1 MKHYHRTV
9 RCVETIKRRLPLP
22 RLTALALIAAM
33 SVAVF
38 HGVALAAHES
48 ASQLEPR
55 FVPPKKLFN
64 TLRPGLDRTDR
75 IVVKFREGTQIRLRN
90 GTLTSLD
97 PSVDL
102 RGLEDFI
109 GHYPSISLARHFN
122 RGEEAL
128 DLAKNRGQART
139 GKQLA
144 NLNLYY
150 QLHLPQSNDP
160 AGLAQSVLDEM
171 NALSLVE
178 IAFAEPIA
186 ELAVVLGNDTGVLA
200 RGPDLV
206 TPDFSDMQGY
216 LFEPPAGINAEV
228 AWGWPGGRGADVK
241 IIDIEG
247 AWLWSHEDLIEPFFE
262 GGTQMPDVGWRN
274 HGTAVMG
281 EMVGQDNGYG
291 VIGIASDM
299 EVGAVSIRTMSTA
312 AAIDLA
318 AANIDYGDMFLIELH
333 SQGQSGY
340 VPMEYW
346 QDNFDAIQTAWA
358 NGRICVEAGGNGTQD
373 LDDPAY
379 RGIFDR
385 SVRYSGAIMV
395 AAGTPF
401 GLEGESWTNHGSR
414 MDLHGWGSSITT
426 CGYGYLQGG
435 DEEEW
440 YIDTFGG
447 TSGSS
452 PIVCGAVGS
461 LQGVSKQLW
470 GITLDREVVVEILAS
485 TGTPYNGYKIIGPR
499 PDLGAALDM
508 LAEGVGTLGGTIR
521 DAVSN
526 DLIEGATIEVVEVEK
541 SLLSDESG
549 TYETPLVST
558 TYTVRVESFYHETD
572 EQLAPVGAGD
582 NVVHN
587 VALTPKPLGS
597 LSGTVSTEQIILV
610 SGARITFPGTPLP
623 AATTMPDGSYRADDI
638 PQGTHAAVVGL
649 APGYG
654 AAYRSFDILD
664 GENTQLDVT
673 LVRAE
678 TFEADDGEYTGTSD
692 WAHGSP
698 IFGPPGA
705 FSGDNLWAT
714 NLSGD
719 YSNNITA
726 YLTSPP
732 TDFAGASVLYLTFTH
747 WYNIESSYDGGQVQV
762 LSDDAWVTVEPLGGY
777 PQTALRGLDW
787 QSGYSGLSDEWEPA
801 IFNLTDYISDN
812 TQIRFRFG
820 SDNDTVKPGWYI
832 DDVAFDTDAV
842 TSSPDLAGSVS
853 RIVLEAAR
861 PNPFSRAA
869 EVRFSLPSDSDLGVS
884 IYDASGRLV
893 RRLRDGIA
901 RVGSH
906 VLVWDGRDDCGYEM
920 PGGAYFYRIE
930 VNDETQGSGRLL
942 RVR

>member
-1 MKHYHRTV
+1 M
-9 RCVETIKRRLPLP
+9 
-22 RLTALALIAAM
+22 ALIAA
-33 SVAVF
+33 VGLAVF
-38 HGVALAAHES
+38 CGVTTAETGN

-55 FVPPKKLFN
+55 YVPPKKLFN

-75 IVVKFREGTQIRLRN
+75 LVVKFREGTRVRLRN
-90 GTLTSLD
+90 GALTSLD

-102 RGLEDFI
+102 RGLEAFF
-109 GHYPSISLARHFN
+109 ARHPEITVSRHFHRN
-122 RGEEAL
+122 EEAL
-128 DLAKNRGQART
+128 DLAQRQGQART
-139 GKQLA
+139 GRQLA

-160 AGLAQSVLDEM
+160 AGVAQSVLDEL

-186 ELAVVLGNDTGVLA
+186 ELAVVLGSDTGVLA
-200 RGPDLV
+200 PGPYLV
-206 TPDFSDMQGY
+206 TPDFSDMQEY
-216 LFEPPAGINAEV
+216 LYEPPVGINAEV

-241 IIDIEG
+241 LIDIEG
-247 AWLWSHEDLIEPFFE
+247 AWLWTHEDLKEPFFE
-262 GGTQMPDVGWRN
+262 GGTQIPDVGWRN

-299 EVGAVSIRTMSTA
+299 EVGSVSIRTMSVA

-358 NGRICVEAGGNGTQD
+358 NGRICVEAGGNGTQN

-379 RGIFDR
+379 RGLFDR

-435 DEEEW
+435 PEEEW
-440 YIDTFGG
+440 YLATFGG

-461 LQGVSKQLW
+461 LQGVSKQTW
-470 GITLDREVVVEILAS
+470 EITLDREVVVEILGS
-485 TGTPYNGYKIIGPR
+485 TGTPYNGSKKIGPR

-521 DAVSN
+521 DAVN
-526 DLIEGATIEVVEVEK
+526 TDPIEGAAIEIVEVEK

-549 TYETPLVST
+549 AYETPLVST
-558 TYTVRVESFYHETD
+558 IYTVRVGSFYHETD
-572 EQLAPVGAGD
+572 EQVVGVGAGD
-582 NVVHN
+582 NAVHD
-587 VALTPKPLGS
+587 VDLTPKPLGS
-597 LSGTVSTEQIILV
+597 LMGRVTTEQMLPV
-610 SGARITFPGTPLP
+610 SGVRITFPGTPLP
-623 AATTMPDGSYRADDI
+623 TTTTTLDGSYGLNDI
-638 PQGTHAAVVGL
+638 PEGTHAAIFGL

-654 AAYRSFDILD
+654 AAYRTFDVLD
-664 GENTQLDVT
+664 GENTQLDVK

-678 TFEADDGEYTGTSD
+678 TFEADNGGFTGTSN

-698 IFGPPGA
+698 SYGPPGA

-726 YLTSPP
+726 DLTSPP
-732 TDFAGASVLYLTFTH
+732 TDFSEASILYLTFTH
-747 WYNIESSYDGGQVQV
+747 WYDSESSYDGGQVQV
-762 LSDDAWVTVEPLGGY
+762 LDGDEWVTVEPLGGY
-777 PQTALRGLDW
+777 PQAALRGLGW
-787 QSGYSGLSDEWEPA
+787 KSGYSGLSDEWEPA
-801 IFNLTDYISDN
+801 IFDLSDYISDN
-812 TQIRFRFG
+812 VQIRFRFG
-820 SDNDTVKPGWYI
+820 SDHEDVGPGWYI
-832 DDVAFDTDAV
+832 DDVAFETDAV
-842 TSSPDLAGSVS
+842 TSSPDLAGSVT
-853 RIVLEAAR
+853 RILLEPAR
-861 PNPFSRAA
+861 PNPFSRST
-869 EVRFSLPSDSDLGVS
+869 EVRLSLPSDSDLGVS
-884 IYDASGRLV
+884 VYDASGRLV
-893 RRLRDGIA
+893 RTLHDGMA
-901 RVGSH
+901 GAGPH
-906 VLVWDGRDDCGYEM
+906 VLVWDGRDDRGHER
-920 PGGAYFYRIE
+920 PGGAYFYRVE
-930 VNDETQGSGRLL
+930 VNGRTMGSGRLL
-942 RVR
+942 RIR